1 MKLWNK
7 SAQLHEKVEKFT
19 IGRDQEFDL
28 QLATFDIEASM
39 AHTYMLHSIGIIG
52 AEEWQKLKPQFRL
65 LYDKALKGELIIAP
79 GVEDIHSQVEME
91 LTQAL
96 GELGKKIHTG
106 RSRNDQVLV
115 DLKLFYRAEIREIL
129 ERVASL
135 FQLLQQHS
143 ETYKNVLIPGYTHT
157 QLAMVSSFGLW
168 FGAYA
173 EALTDDVG
181 LFRHAFEIVN
191 QNPLGS
197 AAGYGSSFPVNRQ
210 LTTELLGFARPDY
223 NVVKAQMGR
232 GKAELILAYGLAG
245 LAATLNKMASDAI
258 LYCNQHYDLM
268 GFSRA
273 FTTGS
278 SIMPHKKNPDVMEIL
293 RGRTAQ
299 LMQLPSQISTAMANL
314 TSGYHRDFQL
324 LKEYIFPA
332 LEQTKTALEIATLS
346 LTDVI
351 IKAPNLREEKFKY
364 LFSTEVVNQLV
375 QQGMSFR
382 EAYFTISE
390 QIESG
395 TYQPSYDIQHTHIGS
410 VGNLCTAEIKAR
422 MEAQMRTFPF
432 EAIDKALEALW
443 ELQPI
448 SAQ

>member
-7 SAQLHEKVEKFT
+7 SAQLNEKVEQFT

-28 QLATFDIEASM
+28 QLAIFDIEASM
-39 AHTYMLHSIGIIG
+39 AHTYMLHTLGIIS
-52 AEEWQKLKPQFRL
+52 AAEWQALKPEFFRL
-65 LYDKALKGELIIAP
+65 HEKARQEALTIHP
-79 GVEDIHSQVEME
+79 QVEDIHSQVEWE

-115 DLKLFYRAEIREIL
+115 DLKLFYRAEIQQIL
-129 ERVASL
+129 ERVGEL
-135 FQLLQQHS
+135 FSLLQAHS
-143 ETYKNVLIPGYTHT
+143 ETYKAVLIPGYTHT

-173 EALTDDVG
+173 EALVDDVG
-181 LFRHAFEIVN
+181 LFRHAFELVN

-197 AAGYGSSFPVNRQ
+197 AAGYGSSFPLDRQ

-232 GKAELILAYGLAG
+232 GKTELVLAYSFAG
-245 LAATLNKMASDAI
+245 LAATLNKLASDAI
-258 LYCNQHYDLM
+258 LYCNQQYDLM
-268 GFSRA
+268 AFSRA

-278 SIMPHKKNPDVMEIL
+278 SIMPHKKNPDVMELI

-299 LMQLPSQISTAMANL
+299 LMQLPAQITTAMANL

-324 LKEYIFPA
+324 FKEYIFPA
-332 LEQTKTALEIATLS
+332 IAQIKTVLEMCTLS
-346 LTDVI
+346 LADVT
-351 IKAPNLREEKFKY
+351 IKAPDLREEKYKY

-375 QQGMSFR
+375 QEGMSFR
-382 EAYFTISE
+382 EAYFTIGG

-395 TYQPSYDIQHTHIGS
+395 TYQPSYDVQHTHIGS
-410 VGNLCTAEIKAR
+410 LGNLCTADIQHR
-422 MEAQMRTFPF
+422 MQEVMDSFPF
-432 EAIDKALEALW
+432 EAIAEKRAALW
-443 ELQPI
+443 AL
-448 SAQ
+448 